1 MKLLLDENLARQLVP
16 ELEQAYPGT
25 PQVVLV
31 GLERATD
38 RELWN
43 YAKQHGFVLVSK
55 DSEFHELCLIQGPP
69 PQLVWLKCCNM
80 GREAILRI
88 LLDRQ
93 ADIEAAL
100 ARPDVAFVEI
110 VT

>member
-1 MKLLLDENLARQLVP
+1 MKLLLDENLSRRLVP
-16 ELEQAYPGT
+16 ELEPAYPGT
-25 PQVVLV
+25 TQVVLV

-55 DSEFHELCLIQGPP
+55 DSDFHELCLIQGPP
-69 PQLVWLKCCNM
+69 PQLVWLKCGNM
-80 GREAILRI
+80 GREAITRI
-88 LLDRQ
+88 FLDRQ

-110 VT
+110 V

>member
-1 MKLLLDENLARQLVP
+1 MKPLLDENLSRRLVP
-16 ELEQAYPGT
+16 ELEPAYPGT
-25 PQVVLV
+25 TQVVLV

-55 DSEFHELCLIQGPP
+55 DSDFHELCLIQGPP
-69 PQLVWLKCCNM
+69 PQLVWLKCGNM
-80 GREAILRI
+80 GREAILR
-88 LLDRQ
+88 DRQ

-100 ARPDVAFVEI
+100 ARPDVTFVEI
-110 VT
+110 MT